1 MKTAKTAK
9 TAKLATVVTVVTVPF
24 TGHVIKLPASAGDW
38 EIYSGMAGA
47 GLAAHRLT
55 KALAKAL
62 LAPTRD
68 GAISIMQSALTADR
82 KYGAWDTE
90 PRSLAEEVLSKGR
103 SDNFT
108 WAL

>member
-1 MKTAKTAK
+1 MT
-9 TAKLATVVTVVTVPF
+9 KLAAKIVTVPF
-24 TGHVIKLPASAGDW
+24 TGQTIKLPASANDW
-38 EIYSGMAGA
+38 EIYSSMRGS

-62 LAPTRD
+62 VAPTRD
-68 GAISIMQSALTADR
+68 GAITIMQSALTADR

-90 PRSLAEEVLSKGR
+90 PRGLAEHILGKGR
-103 SDNFT
+103 NDDFS